1 MLRNC
6 CPWKMNQEGIHD
18 VTKIKMCLWRKQF
31 RIHRPTFPISLHAN
45 TSVVK
50 SLVHLSHPIFPS
62 ILWPPGLF
70 SGASHIHKA
79 TCCSLGVSFMD
90 GTLFSLSSLAFPALQ
105 HQHQLYKISSCTRAV
120 AQSLGAASDD
130 LQLLSLLSNPCSLP
144 LIPPSVK
151 HSGVLPGS
159 ALSQTALLGATRAPF
174 WRRRLPAKR
183 LQLLSCICMNKQ
195 LWRVQLKL
203 LCKHSPKYVLHCI
216 IPSNKDSGIRIWLS
230 VLLMLH
236 GVQ

>member
-1 MLRNC
+1 MLQNC
-6 CPWKMNQEGIHD
+6 CPWKMNQKGIHY
-18 VTKIKMCLWRKQF
+18 VTKIKMCQWGKQF
-31 RIHRPTFPISLHAN
+31 GIHRPTFRISLHAN
-45 TSVVK
+45 TSAVK
-50 SLVHLSHPIFPS
+50 SLVHLSHPISLS

-70 SGASHIHKA
+70 SGASHLPAVHSVSPLRKA
-79 TCCSLGVSFMD
+79 L
-90 GTLFSLSSLAFPALQ
+90 LFSLSSLAFPALQ
-105 HQHQLYKISSCTRAV
+105 HQHQLYKISSCTQAV
-120 AQSLGAASDD
+120 AQSPGAASDD
-130 LQLLSLLSNPCSLP
+130 LQLLSLLSNPCSLS
-144 LIPPSVK
+144 LIPPSIK

-159 ALSQTALLGATRAPF
+159 ALSQTALRGATHAPF
-174 WRRRLPAKR
+174 RRRRLPAKR